1 MLALRPSETLSEEGE
16 VRLSLFAFS
25 KIFLCGKNET
35 TPSELT
41 DVGVDHPGRPRRDQ
55 TRRATVARTSTTSK
69 HRPGS
74 RSHGAAT
81 GSRSHGM
88 GSDPQPAR
96 CRLPQPA
103 SQILHSHTKREK
115 RERGK
120 EIHRLEEILMSEN
133 AIFHPCL
140 DPESNKL

>member
-1 MLALRPSETLSEEGE
+1 MLALSTSEALSEEGE

-41 DVGVDHPGRPRRDQ
+41 DVGVNHPGRLRRDQ
-55 TRRATVARTSTTSK
+55 TRQATVARTSTTSK
-69 HRPGS
+69 HTPVS

-81 GSRSHGM
+81 GSRSHSA

-96 CRLPQPA
+96 CRRASASQPVPPQP
-103 SQILHSHTKREK
+103 H
-115 RERGK
+115 
-120 EIHRLEEILMSEN
+120 
-133 AIFHPCL
+133 
-140 DPESNKL
+140 